1 MNIKRYPCKKD
12 TAKTV
17 VFSSGLGGHADFWL
31 PQIED
36 FTEHYHVLCY
46 EQEGVA
52 PDSERLPEGYSMQD
66 LAAQLIDILE
76 QEGLSACHFVGHA
89 LGGFIGIEVAHQ
101 APELLDKLVILNGW
115 ERLDPHTIKC
125 FSMRQS
131 LIQNTGIEA
140 FVRAQA
146 IFLYPPIWISNN
158 IETLTQKEDNAIAH
172 FAPVDNVLTRLTAL
186 QAYQPLI
193 NAAHIDNETLVLSN
207 LDDVLVPWQR
217 GLALADNMAN
227 AQFELML
234 TGGHASTIT
243 EPCSTNSKILQFLSK
258 PH

>member
-1 MNIKRYPCKKD
+1 MLVKKYPCKHD
-12 TAKTV
+12 TTKTI

-31 PQIED
+31 PQIES
-36 FTEHYHVLCY
+36 FTEYYHVLCY

-52 PDSERLPEGYSMQD
+52 PNSDVLTDNYTMQD
-66 LAAQLIDILE
+66 LAEQLINILK
-76 QEGLSACHFVGHA
+76 QEELPNCHFVGHA
-89 LGGFIGIEVAHQ
+89 LGGFIGIEVAHK
-101 APELLDKLVILNGW
+101 APELVDKLVILNGW

-131 LIQNTGIEA
+131 LLQDTGIEA

-158 IETLTQKEDNAIAH
+158 IEVLAQKEDKAIAN
-172 FAPVDNVLTRLTAL
+172 FAPVENVLTRLKAL
-186 QAYQPLI
+186 QSYQPII
-193 NAAHIDNETLVLSN
+193 NAKQIKHHTLVLSN

-217 GLALADNMAN
+217 GLALANNMQN

-234 TGGHASTIT
+234 TGGHASSISET
-243 EPCSTNSKILQFLSK
+243 CSTNGKILQFLSEL
-258 PH
+258 